1 MFPRTW
7 LVEFPYS
14 KAHDETVNEK
24 ETLEAVGNLIQTARM
39 EMQISQIQF
48 ADRVGVNVQTL
59 RTMERGGRIT
69 QSVAQAKVEKGLGD
83 GCVAVVDECCAEEGP
98 WGDGELG
105 GSFVGEVAPVGA
117 GGPVV
122 GVAGVVLVGHGVSPS
137 LCRPPWAA
145 QPEYRLSL
153 GFPNCQW
160 PVVGLF
166 LSYASRSAAYL

>member
-1 MFPRTW
+1 MRGITQPVSLGWAMFPRTW

-69 QSVAQAKVEKGLGD
+69 QSVAQAKVEKGLGWRTGAIKD
-83 GCVAVVDECCAEEGP
+83 VWEDREHLTPEAVTLEEMRR
-98 WGDGELG
+98 
-105 GSFVGEVAPVGA
+105 GA
-117 GGPVV
+117 GEASFQDLETSRNESPVTK
-122 GVAGVVLVGHGVSPS
+122 ASH
-137 LCRPPWAA
+137 
-145 QPEYRLSL
+145 LSDEEL
-153 GFPNCQW
+153 
-160 PVVGLF
+160 LAE
-166 LSYASRSAAYL
+166 LSYRFRNYKYAAEREA